1 MTRALVSSSGGT
13 DSIVALAWAVDQYG
27 AENVAA
33 IYFDYG
39 QPPAPAEGAAAAIQA
54 ATQGVELFTVDLA
67 TAGRLVDEG
76 DVADTRERH
85 GYAITGYIA
94 NRDIMCLAVAAN
106 VADVRG
112 YRDVIFGLNGT
123 DPITDAKKV
132 LLAAM
137 FAYYGGVRLVTPF
150 ATEKKY
156 AAIALGQ
163 TLGVDWATAVSCY
176 NIAGYH
182 DPACGTCQS
191 CVERAEAFAGA
202 GVDDPRAVV

>member
-1 MTRALVSSSGGT
+1 MTRALVSTSGGT
-13 DSIVALAWAVDQYG
+13 DSIVALAWAVDTYG
-27 AENVAA
+27 ADNVAA

-39 QPPAPAEGAAAAIQA
+39 QPPARAEETAAAIQA
-54 ATQGVELFTVDLA
+54 EREGVPLYTVDLS

-76 DVADTRERH
+76 DVEDTRERH

-112 YRDVIFGLNGT
+112 YDDVVFGLNGT

-137 FAYYGGVRLVTPF
+137 FAYFGGVRLVTPF
-150 ATEKKY
+150 AVEKKY
-156 AAIALGQ
+156 AAVALGEEY
-163 TLGVDWATAVSCY
+163 GVDWSSAVSCY
-176 NIAGYH
+176 NIAAFD
-182 DPACGTCQS
+182 DPACGACQS

-202 GVDDPRAVV
+202 GVDDPRA